1 VSSEINIIKIGE
13 LLVKADLLNTSDVL
27 ESIQISHRL
36 QIPIGR
42 VLIMSGTVTEHL
54 LQAALQAQLLIKEG
68 LVTVDAAC
76 DALRLSV
83 LERKTLQQA
92 FHQLNITPGYQQ
104 DISTHL
110 VELLLDSNIV
120 TQAQLDDAMQTSS
133 DADIPLSG
141 ALVLHG
147 VLSANFFPTLLRA
160 QEHILSGERSREEAL
175 EELKS
180 SFLVWLRADE
190 SLKVN
195 GEDTHL
201 LRERIEDMHIAE
213 MQAPRHT
220 HEEDETNGEL
230 QQERV
235 EPQPAKKVQSQ
246 SGEHKT
252 STRKGGNR
260 LVDFFKESGVFS
272 QSEVQQAYE
281 KMLEQPILSGKVFQS
296 MGLIDDDMAK
306 FGCRCHA
313 LVQKGIFS
321 REEAVAALR
330 NVRAGLMTPEE
341 ALGEHAM
348 PAQAH
353 LGSRWKPN
361 MVRAL
366 AGSVI
371 GAVVAGLVLGGLRKR

>member
-1 VSSEINIIKIGE
+1 MSSEINIIKIGE

-36 QIPIGR
+36 QIPISR

-68 LVTVDAAC
+68 LVTVEAAC

-120 TQAQLDDAMQTSS
+120 TQEQLDEAMQTSS

-147 VLSANFFPTLLRA
+147 MLSANFFPTLLRA
-160 QEHILSGERSREEAL
+160 QEHILSGEKSREDAV

-190 SLKVN
+190 SLKEN
-195 GEDTHL
+195 GEDAHL
-201 LRERIEDMHIAE
+201 LRERIEDMHMADAGT
-213 MQAPRHT
+213 AP
-220 HEEDETNGEL
+220 
-230 QQERV
+230 
-235 EPQPAKKVQSQ
+235 
-246 SGEHKT
+246 HK
-252 STRKGGNR
+252 
-260 LVDFFKESGVFS
+260 
-272 QSEVQQAYE
+272 
-281 KMLEQPILSGKVFQS
+281 
-296 MGLIDDDMAK
+296 
-306 FGCRCHA
+306 
-313 LVQKGIFS
+313 
-321 REEAVAALR
+321 
-330 NVRAGLMTPEE
+330 
-341 ALGEHAM
+341 
-348 PAQAH
+348 
-353 LGSRWKPN
+353 
-361 MVRAL
+361 
-366 AGSVI
+366 
-371 GAVVAGLVLGGLRKR
+371 